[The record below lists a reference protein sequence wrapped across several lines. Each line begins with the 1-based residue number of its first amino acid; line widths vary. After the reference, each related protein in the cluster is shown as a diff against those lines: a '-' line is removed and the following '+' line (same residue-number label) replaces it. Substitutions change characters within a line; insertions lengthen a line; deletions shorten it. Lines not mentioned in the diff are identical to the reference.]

1 MPENSTTHEAL
12 ACTSKPSLRAIK
24 LVLAYDGSDFS
35 GWQKQKNGRSVQ
47 EELEKALSIMHKHEV
62 RVVGSARTDAGVHAM
77 GQAASFY
84 TDIASIPANRFVLAL
99 NKLLP
104 RDVRVLSS
112 EEEKPD
118 FHARFDASLRRYRY
132 FLSCGGTPD
141 PFTLRYAHFIP
152 YYPCL
157 TILNAMAS
165 VVLGEHDFSTF
176 ASAQDKSESRFRFI
190 SESVFFLERDLLVYQ
205 IAGNAFLWR
214 QVRSLVGT
222 FLELE
227 KKAKD
232 PGEAEILMRE
242 VLESKD
248 RSRAGPTAPACGL
261 FLWNIEYGERVHG
274 HTRKQHNKKESSK
287 ADPISPVW
295 EGIANPSMPMR
306 ADRYLSEIIKLM
318 TRSQLKAR
326 NAHLFCNGVEVK
338 FSHKLKS
345 KDRLRL
351 EWTEAPSGQIEPEA
365 IPLEILYQDA
375 DVYVIDK
382 PQGMVTHPAAG
393 NWHGTLANAVLW
405 LDHEALQNIQ
415 VQDSF
420 SISSPARAGIVH
432 RLDKDTSGVIIVART
447 AAAQEFLSSQ
457 FREHQARKEYF
468 AIVRGI
474 PPEPKGRIDTWIAR
488 NQRDRKKFTVSEPG
502 RGKHALT
509 LYRVCRAW
517 EANCYIDDRLVDV
530 ASKGAKP
537 SIYSLLALY
546 PRTGRTHQLRV
557 HCANIGC
564 PILGDPIYGK
574 KDEIFPEA
582 TLMLHAHRL
591 KIRLPSRSEPSVF
604 SSPFPTRFR
613 DIISYLDKHGHNI
626 KVTD

>member
-232 PGEAEILMRE
+232 PG
-242 VLESKD
+242 
-248 RSRAGPTAPACGL
+248 
-261 FLWNIEYGERVHG
+261 
-274 HTRKQHNKKESSK
+274 
-287 ADPISPVW
+287 
-295 EGIANPSMPMR
+295 
-306 ADRYLSEIIKLM
+306 
-318 TRSQLKAR
+318 
-326 NAHLFCNGVEVK
+326 
-338 FSHKLKS
+338 
-345 KDRLRL
+345 
-351 EWTEAPSGQIEPEA
+351 
-365 IPLEILYQDA
+365 
-375 DVYVIDK
+375 
-382 PQGMVTHPAAG
+382 
-393 NWHGTLANAVLW
+393 
-405 LDHEALQNIQ
+405 
-415 VQDSF
+415 
-420 SISSPARAGIVH
+420 
-432 RLDKDTSGVIIVART
+432 
-447 AAAQEFLSSQ
+447 
-457 FREHQARKEYF
+457 
-468 AIVRGI
+468 
-474 PPEPKGRIDTWIAR
+474 
-488 NQRDRKKFTVSEPG
+488 
-502 RGKHALT
+502 
-509 LYRVCRAW
+509 
-517 EANCYIDDRLVDV
+517 
-530 ASKGAKP
+530 
-537 SIYSLLALY
+537 
-546 PRTGRTHQLRV
+546 
-557 HCANIGC
+557 
-564 PILGDPIYGK
+564 
-574 KDEIFPEA
+574 
-582 TLMLHAHRL
+582 
-591 KIRLPSRSEPSVF
+591 
-604 SSPFPTRFR
+604 
-613 DIISYLDKHGHNI
+613 
-626 KVTD
+626 

>member
-1 MPENSTTHEAL
+1 MPEHITTHEDPAY
-12 ACTSKPSLRAIK
+12 TSKPPLRAIK
-24 LVLAYDGSDFS
+24 LILAYDGSDFS
-35 GWQKQKNGRSVQ
+35 GWQKQKNGRSIQ
-47 EELEKALSIMHKHEV
+47 EELEKALSMMHKHEV
-62 RVVGSARTDAGVHAM
+62 RVIGSARTDAGVHAM
-77 GQAASFY
+77 GQVAGFY
-84 TDIASIPANRFVLAL
+84 TDIASIPADRFVLAL

-112 EEEKPD
+112 EEVKPD
-118 FHARFDASLRRYRY
+118 FHARFDASLRKYRY
-132 FLSCGGTPD
+132 FLICGGTPD
-141 PFTLRYAHFIP
+141 PFILRYAHFIP
-152 YYPCL
+152 YYPDL
-157 TILNAMAS
+157 SILNAMAF
-165 VVLGEHDFSTF
+165 VALGEHDFSTF

-190 SESVFFLERDLLVYQ
+190 SESVFFLERNLLVYQ
-205 IAGNAFLWR
+205 IAGNAFLWH

-222 FLELE
+222 YLELE

-232 PGEAEILMRE
+232 PGEAAVLMRE
-242 VLESKD
+242 VVESKD

-261 FLWNIEYGERVHG
+261 FLWNIEYGDRVHG
-274 HTRKQHNKKESSK
+274 HPRKQCNKKESRL

-306 ADRYLSEIIKLM
+306 ADRYLSDIIKLM

-351 EWTEAPSGQIEPEA
+351 EWKEAPSEQIEPEA
-365 IPLEILYQDA
+365 IPLEILYQDT

-405 LDHEALQNIQ
+405 LDNEARQNIQ
-415 VQDSF
+415 IQDS
-420 SISSPARAGIVH
+420 SLISSPARAGIVH
-432 RLDKDTSGVIIVART
+432 RLDKDTSGVIIIART

-457 FREHQARKEYF
+457 FREHKAKKEYF
-468 AIVRGI
+468 AIVSGV
-474 PPEPKGRIDTWIAR
+474 PPESKGRIDTWIAR
-488 NQRDRKKFTVSEPG
+488 SPRDRKKFSVSEPG

-509 LYRVCRAW
+509 LYRVCRTW
-517 EANCYIDDRLVDV
+517 EVNSCIGDRSLDT
-530 ASKGAKP
+530 ASKGAK
-537 SIYSLLALY
+537 SFMYSLLALY

-574 KDEIFPEA
+574 KDGVFPEA

-591 KIRLPSRSEPSVF
+591 KIGLPSRSEPSVF